1 MLGSVVLLER
11 ILPHYRTSFF
21 NNYRAVEYSAVQYSI
36 VRSTQ
41 VNKNQLGRIIDHHSD
56 KNASILIETNLR
68 LLVL

>member
-21 NNYRAVEYSAVQYSI
+21 NNYRAVEYSI